1 VPGYESKS
9 WYGIVVAA
17 KTPQPIIARLNKEIA
32 QILSRPEVIELML
45 TQGEAWTTSPEAFA
59 AFIKSE
65 HDKWGRVIKEQG
77 ITAN

>member
-1 VPGYESKS
+1 
-9 WYGIVVAA
+9 
-17 KTPQPIIARLNKEIA
+17 LNKEIA

-59 AFIKSE
+59 VFIKSE